1 MDVSGALLRWGSPTR
16 IGAWLREQVAARFH
30 ITCSV
35 GVACNKLVAKMASTN
50 AKPNGMLLIPA
61 SQHAAFVQMMP
72 LRAIPGI
79 GPALE
84 RRLHTWGVESVRQ
97 LAALTPADLERITGS
112 HAQAVHLYNT
122 ARGVD
127 ERSVVPVSP
136 EKSIGS
142 EHTFAHDVPSARETL
157 SLLHHCCD
165 TVASSLRTRG
175 LLARTVTVKLR
186 FPDLR
191 YMTRSLTIEQPTD
204 TASALYPVCEQLL
217 RGMMGVA
224 PGSAFRR
231 LASPIRL
238 AGMSVSGL
246 SERERTVIQP
256 TLDDLLEEES
266 SPEHTTAA
274 QRMRGAEQA
283 LDAVRG
289 KFGKN
294 SARLGL

>member
-1 MDVSGALLRWGSPTR
+1 
-16 IGAWLREQVAARFH
+16 
-30 ITCSV
+30 
-35 GVACNKLVAKMASTN
+35 
-50 AKPNGMLLIPA
+50 
-61 SQHAAFVQMMP
+61 MMP

-97 LAALTPADLERITGS
+97 LAGLTRADLERITGS
-112 HAQAVHLYNT
+112 RAQAVHLYNT

-127 ERSVVPVSP
+127 ERPVVPVTP

-142 EHTFAHDVPSARETL
+142 EHTFVHDVTSARETL
-157 SLLHHCCD
+157 SLLRHCCD
-165 TVASSLRTRG
+165 TVASSLRKRG
-175 LLARTVTVKLR
+175 LMARTVTVKLR

-191 YMTRSLTIEQPTD
+191 YMTRSLTVEQPTD

-224 PGSAFRR
+224 PGAAFTR

-256 TLDDLLEEES
+256 TLDDLLEEEA
-266 SPEHTTAA
+266 SPERTTAA
-274 QRMRGAEQA
+274 QRMRGAERA

-289 KFGKN
+289 KFGTN